1 MFCLASARLHLGE
14 AVTREGDK
22 TIREIMEL
30 LKNMKEDERLTYL
43 SRLRVLANKQVPAPA
58 HREKDY

>member
-1 MFCLASARLHLGE
+1 M
-14 AVTREGDK
+14 EGDK

>member
-1 MFCLASARLHLGE
+1 M
-14 AVTREGDK
+14 EGDK
-22 TIREIMEL
+22 TIQEIMEL

-43 SRLRVLANKQVPAPA
+43 SRLRVLANKQVPAPS